1 MNDCQPEGS
10 NFLID
15 DMIADSRNKKY
26 IMIHIIIYSKKV
38 INIIF

>member
-26 IMIHIIIYSKKV
+26 IMIHIIKY
-38 INIIF
+38 NNL